1 MTDYT
6 VVLSIF
12 TCWQLS
18 IFLLQIRWNFFF
30 PFSLP
35 TYTHTHTHTHTHKI
49 KHLIAFVILTISML
63 VVQMT
68 WMANVSHNA
77 FQIIWKESVKPD
89 VFHSSKSWG
98 ESAAC
103 GQTLWLECYLTA
115 QSVTPPCHA
124 VVPSPVLM
132 LNAQS
137 FLSMDRLN
145 TSVIGCPRLKH
156 CCNVLYNISINTC
169 PRHWGDKMGNDCC

>member
-1 MTDYT
+1 MIYIFGHTAQDDRLYCCTLHIYLLTT
-6 VVLSIF
+6 VDFSIADQMEKYF
-12 TCWQLS
+12 S
-18 IFLLQIRWNFFF
+18 FF
-30 PFSLP
+30 PTYLP
-35 TYTHTHTHTHTHKI
+35 THTHTHTHTHKI

-77 FQIIWKESVKPD
+77 FQIICKESVKPD

-145 TSVIGCPRLKH
+145 TSVIGCSRL
-156 CCNVLYNISINTC
+156 L
-169 PRHWGDKMGNDCC
+169 